1 MRRKTGQRTL
11 SLIRTNRKVMVAAVI
26 LIILG
31 ALWVAYNATFGP
43 PDYRAEP
50 EQFTVTTGMDD
61 SNEVAT
67 ALLKQGFI
75 KSEAG
80 FRIALMD
87 PEELQAVCVDCIM
100 PGAYK
105 ISKTMNVWEL
115 VSVMKKGP
123 YMKWIPIQEGLRKEQ
138 IAEILAQTLH
148 WDQKTQYEWVMEHTA
163 AQDEY
168 REGVY
173 FPDTYLIPV
182 DEEPAKVAE
191 RFRAKFNEKF
201 APYAQETQNQ
211 NIKWT
216 TLINI
221 ASLVQREAANKNDM
235 PIVAGIIWNRLLE
248 GMRLQLDA
256 TVQYARDTKLFE
268 STAKPPSQLGNLL
281 QIFQTNA
288 QSSNS
293 PQALVEWWKPITPED
308 KEIDSPY
315 NTYIHEGLPPSPIAN
330 PGLDAIEAALYPEE
344 TDCIYYIHDRSGT
357 IHCAETYDKHRAN
370 ISEYLR

>member
-1 MRRKTGQRTL
+1 MRRKTGQKTL
-11 SLIRTNRKVMVAAVI
+11 SLVRTNRKVMAATVI
-26 LIILG
+26 LMILG
-31 ALWVAYNATFGP
+31 TLWVAYNDTFGP
-43 PDYRAEP
+43 PNHRAES
-50 EQFTVTTGMDD
+50 EQFTVTTGADD

-67 ALLKQGFI
+67 ALLEQGFI
-75 KSEAG
+75 KSEMG
-80 FRIALMD
+80 FRIALMG
-87 PEELQAVCVDCIM
+87 PEEFQAVCVDCIM

-115 VSVMKKGP
+115 VNVMKKGP
-123 YMKWIPIQEGLRKEQ
+123 YMKWIPIPEGLRKEQ

-148 WDQKTQYEWVMEHTA
+148 WDQKTQYEWVMEHTVT
-163 AQDEY
+163 QDEY
-168 REGVY
+168 QEGVY
-173 FPDTYLIPV
+173 FPDTYLIPI

-191 RFRAKFNEKF
+191 RFQAKFNEKF
-201 APYAQETQNQ
+201 MPYAQETQNQ
-211 NIKWT
+211 DIKWT

-268 STAKPPSQLGNLL
+268 SITEPPSQLSNLL

-288 QSSNS
+288 QSDES

-308 KEIDSPY
+308 KEIDSLY

-330 PGLDAIEAALYPEE
+330 PGLDAIEAALHPAE
-344 TDCIYYIHDRSGT
+344 TNCIYYIHDRSGA
-357 IHCAETYDKHRAN
+357 IHCSKTYDGHREN
-370 ISEYLR
+370 INEYLR